1 MPFVFDETRSY
12 MMPFH
17 FGPRQG
23 GRGTGQ
29 YHDVTT
35 MSVTYLTDRDR
46 LSAYI
51 PKPFEVGVV
60 PFVSVSY
67 SMNRQIDWLAGHS
80 YNIVSVNAS
89 VVFNGQEDH
98 LTGTYPLVLW
108 ENLTDPILT
117 GREIEGIPKIYA
129 DIPDHSIIEGEWRAS
144 ASHFGHKIV
153 DLMVKDLTP
162 MTTAQIEE
170 MRNRAAQSHWMGWK
184 YIPNIGRPG
193 AAVSHPTLFPTSGVT
208 REAWVC
214 GGGEVVWQHLTWE
227 QNPTQFYIVNALADL
242 PIIQYLAFMV
252 TKGGSNLAL
261 PSQPKRE
268 LR

>member
-1 MPFVFDETRSY
+1 MFKFEKDRVY

-35 MSVTYLTDRDR
+35 MAVTYLTDRDK
-46 LSAYI
+46 LAQYL
-51 PKPFEVGVV
+51 PEPFEVGEEALIT
-60 PFVSVSY
+60 VSY
-67 SMNRQIDWLAGHS
+67 SMNREIDWLAGHS
-80 YNIVSVNAS
+80 YNIIGVNAS
-89 VVFNGQEDH
+89 VVFNGKEDH

-153 DLMVKDLTP
+153 DLMIQDLTP
-162 MTTAQIEE
+162 LSKEQIEE
-170 MRNRAAQSHWMGWK
+170 MGKAAEKRHWMGWK
-184 YIPNIGRPG
+184 YIPKIGEPG
-193 AAVSHPTLFPTSGVT
+193 AAVSHATLFPTGGT
-208 REAWVC
+208 TKEAWA
-214 GGGEVVWQHLTWE
+214 GKGEVTWQHLTWE
-227 QNPTQFYIVNALADL
+227 QNPTQFHIVNALADL
-242 PIIQYLAFMV
+242 PILEYRIALV
-252 TKGGSNLAL
+252 LKGESNLAL
-261 PSQPKRE
+261 ATKPKRII
-268 LR
+268 R